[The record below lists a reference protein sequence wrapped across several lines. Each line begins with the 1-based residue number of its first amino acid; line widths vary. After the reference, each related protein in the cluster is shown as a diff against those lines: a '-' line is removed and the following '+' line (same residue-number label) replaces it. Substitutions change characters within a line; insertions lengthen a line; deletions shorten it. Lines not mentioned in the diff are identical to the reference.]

1 MDTAKLPF
9 VYTLRRSARSQ
20 RLRILVSDGKVEAVA
35 PPKLAE
41 HKIHQFV
48 CAKQD
53 WIMQALAKMA
63 QKTAQPAAFVPPVY
77 GDGATI
83 PYLGRH
89 YRLTVQASPL
99 KRVKVSFIDDG
110 FVVHVPHTL
119 AMGEQNEAIKMAL
132 QAWLKKQ
139 TMLQVQRLV
148 ALHANRQQLVPRSI
162 NIRSQKSRWGS
173 CGIHNDIQINWL
185 LVLAPVEVLEYVV
198 VHELCHLR
206 ERNHSVHFWALVAW
220 HLPNYQ
226 AQRLWLKQQGGW
238 LMAGAGINSGAL
250 SR

>member
-1 MDTAKLPF
+1 METAKLPF
-9 VYTLRRSARSQ
+9 SYTLRRSTRSK

-35 PPKLAE
+35 PPKLAA

-53 WIMQALAKMA
+53 WVMQALAKMA
-63 QKTAQPAAFVPPVY
+63 QKTAQQAALAPSVC
-77 GDGATI
+77 GDGTTI

-89 YRLTVQASPL
+89 YPLTVQPSPL
-99 KRVKVSFIDDG
+99 KRIKITFDNGFIA
-110 FVVHVPHTL
+110 HLPNTL
-119 AMGEQNEAIKMAL
+119 ALAERNEAITMAL
-132 QAWLKKQ
+132 HAWLKKQ
-139 TMLQVQRLV
+139 AMQQVQRLV
-148 ALHANRQQLVPRSI
+148 DIHANRQQLVPRSI

-185 LVLAPVEVLEYVV
+185 LILAPIEVLEYVV

-206 ERNHSVHFWALVAW
+206 ERNHSANFWALVAW

-226 AQRLWLKQQGGW
+226 AQRLWLKQWGRQ
-238 LMAGAGINSGAL
+238 LMAWLSIPLAL
-250 SR
+250 